1 MPTITRYTDLPHAR
15 TKPERAGSYSY
26 KAKTSGK
33 TTEQLT
39 AEVQAFLARI
49 KKGGR

>member
-15 TKPERAGSYSY
+15 TKPERAGRYSY
-26 KAKTSGK
+26 KAKASGK

-49 KKGGR
+49 KQGGR